1 MRFEWDESKNAAN
14 IRKHKIDFCDVPSV
28 FEAPLL
34 IAYDA
39 RQDYGEDRWIGIG
52 TLRSITVVVV
62 IFTERATDT
71 IRIISARRA
80 NRYERKQYEE
90 FIQY

>member
-1 MRFEWDESKNAAN
+1 MRFKWDESKNAAN

-28 FEAPLL
+28 FDAPLL
-34 IAYDA
+34 VQYDD

-52 TLRSITVVVV
+52 TLRGITVVVV
-62 IFTERATDT
+62 VFTERDADT
-71 IRIISARRA
+71 IRIISARKA
-80 NRYERKQYEE
+80 NRYERKQYKR